1 MNLSYFIHA
10 LVLIPLIGFLISLLI
25 NQKNEKLIAHI
36 ATATIGLHLFTVI
49 TFIILWLFSSHPAVN
64 IEEITLYAKDDY
76 KFIIDFYFDKVAA
89 TYLLVGG
96 ILSFMV
102 VIYSRYYLHRE
113 RDYKRFFNTIIFF
126 YLGYNLVVLAGNF
139 ETLFIGWE
147 VLGISSFLLIAFYR
161 DRFLPVKNAI
171 KVFSIYRLGD
181 IGILLAMWMSH
192 FLWHENIEF
201 YKLNNSELV
210 SEHLMGHSA
219 MGLFISFMLVLAAA
233 VKSAQLPFSSWLPR
247 AMEGPTTSS
256 AIFYGSLSVNMGA
269 FLLLRLHPFW
279 ENQYIIRLLILNLG
293 FFTMLIATGI
303 SRVQSSV
310 KSQIAYSS
318 IAQIGIIFM
327 EIALGFENIAL
338 IHFAGNAF
346 LRTYQL
352 LVSPSI
358 VSYLIKEQFYTY
370 SEQQKSIEYSLPQKI
385 QNTFYVLCVKEW
397 NLDSFIY
404 EAIWNPIKKLAR
416 RYRFID
422 NPFSISMLTLIFF
435 GGIYVYFNKA
445 SLQNPIIPYLPVI
458 FATIGCLLMLK
469 SFSEKHRVYYAWFLV
484 TLGHLWT
491 SLAIA
496 VNDSVPLDQVAINLS
511 GVLISAAVGGV
522 ILIRISGKEKYTDLS
537 KFYGHS
543 YEYPRLDLVFLLAC
557 LGMTGF
563 PITPMF
569 LGEDLLFSH
578 IHQNQLILAAIVSL
592 SFVVD
597 GLSII
602 RIYARIFMGP
612 HVKTYHDIAFR
623 SA

>member
-1 MNLSYFIHA
+1 MDLGIIIHF
-10 LVLIPLIGFLISLLI
+10 LVLIPLIGFLLSWIP
-25 NQKNEKLIAHI
+25 KRRDEKTLSFIVSASVGI
-36 ATATIGLHLFTVI
+36 HLFLIIVLDIFWILSDFTSI
-49 TFIILWLFSSHPAVN
+49 TID
-64 IEEITLYAKDDY
+64 EITLYSKGDY
-76 KFIIDFYFDKVAA
+76 TFLIEFYFDKIPA
-89 TYLLVGG
+89 TFLTVGG
-96 ILSFMV
+96 ILTFMV
-102 VIYSRYYLHRE
+102 VLYSRYYLHRE
-113 RDYKRFFNTIIFF
+113 KGYKRFFNTILFF

-192 FLWHENIEF
+192 FLWHENIKF
-201 YKLNNSELV
+201 DILHNNSLV
-210 SEHLMGHSA
+210 QQHLQGHA
-219 MGLFISFMLVLAAA
+219 NMGLFISGMLLLAACI
-233 VKSAQLPFSSWLPR
+233 KSAQMPFSSWLPR
-247 AMEGPTTSS
+247 AMEGPTSSS

-279 ENQYIIRLLILNLG
+279 EHQWIIRLLTFSVGLV
-293 FFTMLIATGI
+293 TMFIATGI

-327 EIALGFENIAL
+327 EIALGLDNIAL

-370 SEQQKSIEYSLPQKI
+370 SESQKSLEFSFPKRI
-385 QNTFYVLCVKEW
+385 QHTFYVLGVKEW

-404 EAIWNPIKKLAR
+404 ELIWNPIKKLAR

-422 NPFSISMLTLIFF
+422 NAISIAGLTVLFF
-435 GGIYVYFNKA
+435 AGVYVYFHKQE
-445 SLQNPIIPYLPVI
+445 LHYRIIPYLPVI
-458 FATIGCLLMLK
+458 FAAIGCLLILK

-484 TLGHLWT
+484 TLGHIWT
-491 SLAIA
+491 TLAIA
-496 VNDSVPLDQVAINLS
+496 VNDIVPLDQIALNLS
-511 GVLISAAVGGV
+511 GVLLSATIGALV
-522 ILIRISGKEKYTDLS
+522 LWRIGTREKYTDLS
-537 KFYGHS
+537 RFYGHS

-578 IHQNQLILAAIVSL
+578 IYKNQVVLAFIVSL

-602 RIYARIFMGP
+602 RIYARLFMGP
-612 HVKTYHDIAFR
+612 HIKTYHDIAFR

>member
-1 MNLSYFIHA
+1 MELGIFIHII
-10 LVLIPLIGFLISLLI
+10 VLLPLIGFMLSWIPHRHDEKKLALIVSTFVGMHLLVVVTLDFLWAI
-25 NQKNEKLIAHI
+25 SRFPTIRMDEIA
-36 ATATIGLHLFTVI
+36 
-49 TFIILWLFSSHPAVN
+49 
-64 IEEITLYAKDDY
+64 LYARGDY
-76 KFIIDFYFDKVAA
+76 KFLITFYFDKITAM
-89 TYLLVGG
+89 YLTVGG
-96 ILSFMV
+96 ILTFMIV
-102 VIYSRYYLHRE
+102 TYSRYYLHRE
-113 RDYKRFFNTIIFF
+113 RGYKRFFNTILFF
-126 YLGYNLVVLAGNF
+126 YFGYTIVVLAGNF
-139 ETLFIGWE
+139 ETLFMGWE

-161 DRFLPVKNAI
+161 ERFLPIKNAI

-201 YKLNNSELV
+201 AKLHNNELV
-210 SEHLMGHSA
+210 SHHLTQHTA
-219 MGLFISFMLVLAAA
+219 MGIFISLMLLLAACI
-233 VKSAQLPFSSWLPR
+233 KSAQMPFSSWLPR
-247 AMEGPTTSS
+247 AMEGPTSSS
-256 AIFYGSLSVNMGA
+256 AIFYGSLSVSMGA

-279 ENQYIIRLLILNLG
+279 EHQLLIRLMIFGVG
-293 FFTMLIATGI
+293 FITMLMATGI

-318 IAQIGIIFM
+318 IAQIGIIFI
-327 EIALGFENIAL
+327 EIALGLEKIAL

-370 SEQQKSIEYSLPQKI
+370 SEHHRSIESKFPNRIHHALYI
-385 QNTFYVLCVKEW
+385 LCLKEW

-404 EAIWNPIKKLAR
+404 ELIWNPIKKLAR
-416 RYRFID
+416 RYRYID
-422 NPFSISMLTLIFF
+422 HPLSIFLLTLLFF
-435 GGIYVYFNKA
+435 VGIYVYFNK
-445 SLQNPIIPYLPVI
+445 SELQNPIIPYLPI
-458 FATIGCLLMLK
+458 LFASIGCLLILK
-469 SFSEKHRVYYAWFLV
+469 SFSEKRRVNYAWFLV

-491 SLAIA
+491 TLAIA
-496 VNDSVPLDQVAINLS
+496 VNDLVPLEQIAINLS
-511 GVLISAAVGGV
+511 GVLVSAV
-522 ILIRISGKEKYTDLS
+522 IGALVLIRIGKREKNTDLS
-537 KFYGHS
+537 MFYGHS

-578 IHQNQLILAAIVSL
+578 IHKNQVLLASIVSL
-592 SFVVD
+592 SFIVD

-612 HVKTYHDIAFR
+612 HIKTYHDIAFR
-623 SA
+623 SS